1 MEIIL
6 QLYKD
11 TSGATMVEY
20 GLMIAFITLVCFSTI
35 GTLGTNLQQPF
46 SNAAGG
52 FGS

>member
-1 MEIIL
+1 MEMIQ

-20 GLMIAFITLVCFSTI
+20 ALMIAFITLVCFTTI
-35 GTLGTNLQQPF
+35 GTLGTNLQQTF
-46 SNAAGG
+46 TNASGG